1 MKIVPGLAAMFVLTS
16 LSAYAQVPQGSYL
29 HSCRDIKMQG
39 QTLAAV
45 CRKADG
51 REQGSYLAD
60 VNRCTGDI
68 ANINGTLQCNRGSG
82 APPAAASPGYG
93 PPRGPAPPPGSAP
106 PGYPPPPGY
115 GGDSR
120 RGEEQA
126 YRERCERLDH
136 EARELRD
143 RLQYTPYGEE
153 RERLQYRLGQI
164 DRERE
169 QCRG

>member
-1 MKIVPGLAAMFVLTS
+1 MFPWETRMKIVPGLAAMFVLTS

-68 ANINGTLQCNRGSG
+68 ANINGALQCNRGSG
-82 APPAAASPGYG
+82 APPAS
-93 PPRGPAPPPGSAP
+93 GS

-115 GGDSR
+115 GGDR
-120 RGEEQA
+120 RSGEEQA
-126 YRERCERLDH
+126 
-136 EARELRD
+136 D
-143 RLQYTPYGEE
+143 R
-153 RERLQYRLGQI
+153 
-164 DRERE
+164 
-169 QCRG
+169 